1 MSFNIL
7 QTAFIFLAGILFTYP
22 ANKNITT
29 GYKSVINFMD
39 GFIATGTGGQVDWIS
54 ISGKITRSEIF
65 AGENFNSLLA
75 YKQKVVVGGERGS
88 ILVSSENGIFR
99 KIDSGTENNINSLAE
114 FRGLIIAG
122 ADQGEILTGDGSAP
136 FRKKHLQ
143 LKGNIVSVSS
153 SVSDCY
159 GVTDQGEII
168 YTKNGSDW
176 EVTDFNK
183 VYSGYYKPCYFK
195 RILVTE
201 NRIAVTGVRNDGS
214 PVMMFSSLGR
224 VWTERTLYYTDYGG
238 EPDILVDPAN
248 DIFYDQ
254 VGDQFFIAC
263 DNGKLMKLPSCS
275 QCNEVEAVSAEDLTG
290 IASYDNRM
298 IIVGSG
304 FFIKVLV
311 YR

>member
-7 QTAFIFLAGILFTYP
+7 QTAFIFLAGIFFTSP
-22 ANKNITT
+22 ANKNITA

-54 ISGKITRSEIF
+54 ISGKKTRSEIF
-65 AGENFNSLLA
+65 AGENFNSLLV